1 MSHDA
6 QRPAGA
12 GALLGAHGAQ
22 ELDAIVVVA
31 MPVEAD
37 AFVAAADEAG
47 PPEPAPGGAEHRG
60 LTLAGR
66 RVLLVRSGIGLV
78 NAASAATVAL
88 CGSGTR
94 LLVSGGSAG
103 GLGLG
108 VRVGDVVVGDG
119 HVHTG
124 ADARAFGYALG
135 QVPGMPAT
143 YPADRTARGHALAA
157 ARTLAPWASEP
168 TEVRVLDG
176 DVVSGDVFVD
186 AERVGGV
193 RTAFPGALATD
204 MESAALAQVAHRFGV
219 PFLSVRGISDLC
231 SPVEAGEFATH
242 VDDAA
247 DRSAVVVR
255 ETLRMLHAELATEAR

>member
-1 MSHDA
+1 MSATPD
-6 QRPAGA
+6 RGTTAGSS
-12 GALLGAHGAQ
+12 HP
-22 ELDAIVVVA
+22 LDAVVVVA

-37 AFVAAADEAG
+37 AFVAVADEAG
-47 PPEPAPGGAEHRG
+47 APQEAPAGAEHRV

-66 RVLLVRSGIGLV
+66 RVLLVRAGIGLV
-78 NAASAATVAL
+78 NAASAAAVAL
-88 CGSGTR
+88 AAHPAS

-108 VRVGDVVVGDG
+108 VRVGDVVVGDQ

-124 ADARAFGYALG
+124 ADARAFGYVLG

-143 YPADRTARGHALAA
+143 YPADATVRTIALATA
-157 ARTLAPWASEP
+157 GTLAPWATAP
-168 TEVRVLDG
+168 TQVRVLDG

-186 AERVGGV
+186 AERVAGV
-193 RTAFPGALATD
+193 REAFPQALATD

-247 DRSAVVVR
+247 DRSAAVVR
-255 ETLRMLHAELATEAR
+255 ETLRALAMHPAPVV

>member
-1 MSHDA
+1 MSTA
-6 QRPAGA
+6 PAGTV
-12 GALLGAHGAQ
+12 
-22 ELDAIVVVA
+22 LDAVVVVA

-37 AFVAAADEAG
+37 AFVAVADEAG
-47 PPEPAPGGAEHRG
+47 APVEAPGGSEQRV

-66 RVLLVRSGIGLV
+66 RVLLVRGGIGLV
-78 NAASAATVAL
+78 NAASAASVAL
-88 CGSGTR
+88 STQPAR

-108 VRVGDVVVGDG
+108 VRVGDVVVGAD

-143 YPADRTARGHALAA
+143 YPADATVRTIALATA
-157 ARTLAPWASEP
+157 GTLAPWAHAPS
-168 TEVRVLDG
+168 EVRVLDG

-186 AERVGGV
+186 AERVAGV
-193 RTAFPGALATD
+193 RAAFPQALATD

-255 ETLRMLHAELATEAR
+255 ETLRALALDPAPVI